1 MRTFY
6 FSEFSEIIHATV
18 WMSCTEHIQGFSEIL
33 NDWMFHTVTTPSP
46 WSSKMSEINLVTLL
60 WKYDNIL

>member
-1 MRTFY
+1 MN
-6 FSEFSEIIHATV
+6 FSETIHVTV
-18 WMSCTEHIQGFSEIL
+18 LSLDVRMSCTEHIQGFSEIP
-33 NDWMFHTVTTPSP
+33 NDWMTTPSP